1 MKKNKNGFLVAGLL
15 ILSLLTSACGGGG
28 AGTQPSAAKPTESKI
43 IIAQGSD
50 ALFLDPQQQD
60 EGPTNSV
67 CSNIYDSLVNRKAD
81 MSIIPGLAEKWEQK
95 DALTWVFQLRKN
107 VTFHNGDPFTADD
120 VVFTFERF
128 KKQKVAGDIVSS
140 IAGVKKIDNHT
151 VEITTKT
158 PYASFLTT
166 MVKVFI
172 INKNYVTKVG
182 DQEFNL
188 KPVGTGPYKF
198 KEWVKEDHIT
208 LEAYDKYWGGV
219 SDLKTVVFRPIS
231 NEATRTAALMSGEVN
246 LITDVPVRD
255 ADMIKKNNKV
265 KLVGLPSLRLI
276 YLTVDV
282 TREKTP
288 AIDLPK
294 NPLTDARVRE
304 ALRISIDYDSIV
316 KNVMNGRAY
325 VAAQGNPKPVL
336 GYVDGLTAP
345 KYDPERA
352 KKLLAEAG
360 YPNGFTVKFDSPNN
374 RYVNDFKVAE
384 AIAGQLSKVGINATL
399 NLMPKSIFFDY
410 IRPGDKS
417 TLLLTGWASDTGDAG
432 IWYRLMFYTRNK
444 KSPNGGSN
452 RGHYSNPE
460 YDALI
465 EKADAT
471 ASLPER
477 TKYLQQAT
485 LLLQKDMPF
494 IPLFFMEDTYGLSAN
509 IEFEPR
515 LDNYIYARDIH
526 FKK

>member
-1 MKKNKNGFLVAGLL
+1 MKKRNWGIWAAC
-15 ILSLLTSACGGGG
+15 LLTLTMLVSACGGSGDK
-28 AGTQPSAAKPTESKI
+28 PSAAKPAESKI
-43 IIAQGSD
+43 IVAQSSD

-67 CSNIYDSLVNRKAD
+67 CSNIYDALVNRKPD
-81 MSIIPGLAEKWEQK
+81 MAIIPGLAERWEQK
-95 DALTWVFQLRKN
+95 DALTWVFYLRKN

-128 KKQKVAGDIVSS
+128 KQQKVAGDIVSS
-140 IAGVKKIDNHT
+140 VDSVKKINDHT
-151 VEITTKT
+151 VEITTKS

-172 INKNYVTKVG
+172 IDKNYVTKVG
-182 DQEFNL
+182 DQEFNM

-208 LEAYDKYWGGV
+208 LEAYDKYWGGAP
-219 SDLKTVVFRPIS
+219 DIKTVVFRPIS

-282 TREKTP
+282 SREKTP

-294 NPLTDARVRE
+294 NPFTNEKVRE
-304 ALRISIDYDSIV
+304 ALRSAIDYDSIV
-316 KNVMNGRAY
+316 KNVMNGHAY
-325 VAAQGNPKPVL
+325 VAAQGNPKPVI
-336 GYVDGLTAP
+336 GYVDGLTAS

-360 YPNGFTVKFDSPNN
+360 YPNGFTVKFDAPNN
-374 RYVNDFKVAE
+374 RYINDFKVAE

-417 TLLLTGWASDTGDAG
+417 TLLLTGWASDTGDG
-432 IWYRLMFYTRNK
+432 GLWYRLMFYTRNK
-444 KSPNGGSN
+444 KNSAGGSN
-452 RGHYSNPE
+452 RGHYANPA
-460 YDALI
+460 YDELI
-465 EKADAT
+465 DKADSAAT
-471 ASLPER
+471 LPER

-485 LLLQKDMPF
+485 IVLQKDMPF
-494 IPLFFMEDTYGLSAN
+494 IPLYFMEDTYGLSAN
-509 IEFEPR
+509 LEFEPR